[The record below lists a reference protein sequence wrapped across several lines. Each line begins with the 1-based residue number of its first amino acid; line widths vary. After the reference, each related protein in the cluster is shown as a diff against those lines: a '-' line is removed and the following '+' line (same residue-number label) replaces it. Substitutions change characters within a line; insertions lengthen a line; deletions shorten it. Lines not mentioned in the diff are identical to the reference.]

1 MRARNKIPPSS
12 HSARPRAPHLQ
23 PAALVRGGRSS
34 AMRRPWRRVY
44 KTAEWQRVRELVIQR
59 ANGLCE
65 ECLRQGRI
73 EAGEEVDHIVP
84 LDETNWRDWGVAY
97 NPDNLQLL
105 CRDCHNVKHGR
116 VSSLQQFVEPVP

>member
-1 MRARNKIPPSS
+1 RV
-12 HSARPRAPHLQ
+12 PHLP
-23 PAALVRGGRSS
+23 PAAITQGGRSS

-73 EAGEEVDHIVP
+73 EAGVEVDHIRP
-84 LDETNWRDWGVAY
+84 LTEDNWQDWSVAY
-97 NPDNLQLL
+97 SPDNVQLL
-105 CRDCHNVKHGR
+105 CRDCHNLKHGR
-116 VSSLQQFVEPVP
+116 VSSPQRFVEPVPLRDHA